1 MRVSIIIPVYNAEK
15 YLEECIDSAIN
26 QTYQDIEIIAVNDGS
41 TDNSLEILKKYS
53 DKIKI
58 ISKENGGTASA
69 LNAGIK
75 VMTGEWFKWLS
86 ADDAL
91 YPKFVEELILESK
104 NIENKNLILYTNYD
118 IIDSEGNL
126 IDQRIERNF
135 NNLDQFEVNVILLDR
150 HIGNGTTSL
159 IHKSTIDK
167 YGMFDGII
175 GHREDYELWL
185 RYCIL
190 YKCRLR
196 LVPKILAK
204 YRIHESQTTKEK
216 IRKSLEQSEKIRKL
230 VLDKLEPSER
240 ERYEVALKQYKKN
253 KPLIEK
259 IMYYVRYDLFGIL
272 PSSISNRLLNLYWHT
287 RKKKVLQ

>member
-1 MRVSIIIPVYNAEK
+1 MRVSIIVPVYNAEK

-58 ISKENGGTASA
+58 ISKKNGGTASA
-69 LNAGIK
+69 LNTGIK
-75 VMTGEWFKWLS
+75 AMTGEWFKWLS
-86 ADDAL
+86 ADDVL

-126 IDQRIERNF
+126 MNQRIERNF
-135 NNLDQFEVNVILLDR
+135 NNSDPFEVNVILLDH

-159 IHKSTIDK
+159 IHKLIIDK
-167 YGMFDGII
+167 YGMFDEVI
-175 GHREDYELWL
+175 GYREDYELWL

-190 YKCRLR
+190 YKCRLY

-204 YRIHESQTTKEK
+204 YRIHENQITKGK
-216 IRKSLEQSEKIRKL
+216 IRKSLMQSEKIRKF
-230 VLDKLEPSER
+230 VLDKLEPAER
-240 ERYEVALKQYKKN
+240 KRYEIALDQYKKN

-259 IMYYVRYDLFGIL
+259 IMYFVRYDLFGIL
-272 PSSISNRLLNLYWHT
+272 PSSVSNSLLNLYWHM
-287 RKKKVLQ
+287 RRKKVLQ

>member
-1 MRVSIIIPVYNAEK
+1 MRVSIIIPIYNAEK

-41 TDNSLEILKKYS
+41 TDNSLEVLKKYS
-53 DKIKI
+53 DRIKI

-75 VMTGEWFKWLS
+75 AMTGEWFKWLS
-86 ADDAL
+86 ADDVL
-91 YPKFVEELILESK
+91 YPNFVEELMLESK
-104 NIENKNLILYTNYD
+104 KTENKNVIFYTNYD

-135 NNLDQFEVNVILLDR
+135 NNLDPFEVNVILLDR

-167 YGMFDGII
+167 YGMFDQVI

-190 YKCRLR
+190 YKCRLH

-204 YRIHESQTTKEK
+204 YRIHGTQTTKEK
-216 IRKSLEQSEKIRKL
+216 IRKSREQSEAIRKL
-230 VLDKLEPSER
+230 VLGKLEPSER
-240 ERYEVALKQYKKN
+240 KKYEIALERYKKN
-253 KPLIEK
+253 KPLVEK
-259 IMYYVRYDLFGIL
+259 LMYFVRYDLFGIL
-272 PSSISNRLLNLYWHT
+272 PSSVSNSLLNLYWQT
-287 RKKKVLQ
+287 RKKKVSQ